1 MILVTGSTGFVGNH
15 VARFLARRGERLRLL
30 VRPSSDR
37 SRVEHLGAEICVGDL
52 LDGAS
57 VRRAVKG
64 CSMVFH
70 VAAEYTLWTK
80 HPNKLYATN
89 VDGTRNVLD
98 AAKGLGVKRVVYTSS
113 VGTIAPSRRGKP
125 VTEKSLSTLDAMT
138 GHYKRS
144 KFLAERLAR
153 RAARAGQDVVIVNP
167 TAPVGERDFKPTP
180 TGRIVLDFLKGRMP
194 AYVDTGLNLVDVR
207 DVARGHWL
215 AAERGLAG
223 ERYLLGAENLSLRQI
238 LELLAEAT
246 GRTAPRI
253 RLPYAAAW
261 AAGSLSTL
269 WSRASGKPPRVP
281 IDGVRMARRS
291 MYADCSKARC
301 ELTFSPDPVRG
312 ALARAVEWFERRATR
327 RPASR
332 PPKSRN

>member
-1 MILVTGSTGFVGNH
+1 
-15 VARFLARRGERLRLL
+15 
-30 VRPSSDR
+30 
-37 SRVEHLGAEICVGDL
+37 
-52 LDGAS
+52 
-57 VRRAVKG
+57 
-64 CSMVFH
+64 MVFH

-80 HPNKLYATN
+80 HPRKVYATN

-98 AAKGLGVKRVVYTSS
+98 AAKSSGVKRVVHTSS
-113 VGTIAPSRRGKP
+113 VGTIAPSRDGKP
-125 VTEKSLSTLDAMT
+125 VTEASVSTLHAMT

-180 TGRIVLDFLKGRMP
+180 TGRIVLDFLEGRMP

-223 ERYLLGAENLSLRQI
+223 ERYLLGAENLSLRRI

-269 WSRASGKPPRVP
+269 WSRVSGKRPRVP

-291 MYADCSKARC
+291 MYADCSKARR
-301 ELTFSPDPVRG
+301 ELSFSPAPVQG
-312 ALARAVEWFERRATR
+312 ALTRAVEWFERRVTAQ
-327 RPASR
+327 PASR